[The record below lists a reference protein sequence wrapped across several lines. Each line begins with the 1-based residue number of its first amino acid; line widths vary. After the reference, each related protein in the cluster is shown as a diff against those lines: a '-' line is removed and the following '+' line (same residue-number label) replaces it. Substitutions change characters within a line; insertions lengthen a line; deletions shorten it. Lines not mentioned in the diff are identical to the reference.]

1 MVSGDTESP
10 RIKALQIIDDY
21 TFDRVQHILEQRM
34 VKNEKTRE
42 IARTTKT
49 KQLLSGLMVCGHC
62 GGHLS
67 TIKHTDRHT
76 RKDGT
81 EYVKIQPKYIC
92 YHKSRGLC
100 RCSGS
105 TTYLVSRIDDSVCEL
120 IHEVF
125 ANIKE
130 SPDEAVLKKN
140 FDNEMSSYRAKITK
154 LEHEL
159 GKHRQQLEKLES
171 EVAES
176 LMGNSQFSPDVLSKV
191 IKSTEAKISETE
203 TAIETLNTEMTGK
216 KKSMESLK
224 PMYEVFVGW
233 AREFDDST
241 IEKKKM
247 IISALVSKIEVFKGY
262 KLNVELNMDY
272 QEFCENW
279 DVLNKKSTINA

>member
-1 MVSGDTESP
+1 MKD
-10 RIKALQIIDDY
+10 LQIIDEL
-21 TFDRVQHILEQRM
+21 TFERAQVILEQRM
-34 VKNEKTRE
+34 VKNEETRE
-42 IARTTKT
+42 IARKTKT

-100 RCSGS
+100 QCSGS
-105 TTYLVSRIDDSVCEL
+105 TTYLVSRIDDAVCEL
-120 IHEVF
+120 LHEMF
-125 ANIKE
+125 AGIKE

-140 FDNEMSSYRAKITK
+140 FDKEMASYRAKIKK
-154 LEHEL
+154 LNHEL
-159 GKHRQQLEKLES
+159 EKHEQQLEKLEA
-171 EVAES
+171 EVADS

-191 IKSTEAKISETE
+191 IKSTEEKIAVVKADIDTLQSEM
-203 TAIETLNTEMTGK
+203 AGK
-216 KKSMESLK
+216 RKSMESLK
-224 PMYEVFVGW
+224 PMYEMFVGW
-233 AREFDDST
+233 AKEFDESS

-247 IISALVSKIEVFKGY
+247 IISQLISRIEVYKGY
-262 KLNVELNMDY
+262 KLNVQLNMDY
-272 QEFCENW
+272 QEFCDNW